1 MKIKT
6 SQSGMSLSELL
17 IVVGVIGVISA
28 FALPRVSRLF
38 EASTEAKDRQNAKNL
53 SSMSAILASLGVAHV
68 IPDSLG
74 GVKATARLIREGVIV
89 SEGPMAGE
97 QFIMA
102 ALHDEDIVGLSR
114 FLKVKYG
121 VTELSLVFSDL
132 PAP

>member
-1 MKIKT
+1 MKNKL

-17 IVVGVIGVISA
+17 IVIAVIGIISA
-28 FALPRVSRLF
+28 IALPKISRLF
-38 EASTEAKDRQNAKNL
+38 EASTEAKDRLNAKQL

-74 GVKATARLIREGVIV
+74 GIKATARLIREGVIV

-102 ALHDEDIVGLSR
+102 ALMDKDITGLAR
-114 FLKVKYG
+114 FLKVK
-121 VTELSLVFSDL
+121 
-132 PAP
+132 